1 MSSKP
6 SRYSRDEFLARS
18 LDVLSQDGESKLRID
33 RLVGQ
38 LGVTKG
44 SFYWHFENRADF
56 VRSLA
61 DYWARSSTQVVID
74 DLETMAGSPEDRLF
88 SLMKRIGRQDL
99 AGHDLAMRAWA
110 SHEEDVTPFVKKV
123 DRMRLTFVRGLF
135 KEMGFEGD
143 ELEARTRIFVTAN
156 SLERGI
162 LVREAKAK
170 RPESLRQWHAF
181 FVRP

>member
-33 RLVGQ
+33 RLVDQ

-88 SLMKRIGRQDL
+88 SQPGS
-99 AGHDLAMRAWA
+99 GHLGPLRGQSAF
-110 SHEEDVTPFVKKV
+110 P
-123 DRMRLTFVRGLF
+123 VRGIQ
-135 KEMGFEGD
+135 GAGY
-143 ELEARTRIFVTAN
+143 A
-156 SLERGI
+156 
-162 LVREAKAK
+162 
-170 RPESLRQWHAF
+170 
-181 FVRP
+181 

>member
-1 MSSKP
+1 MTSKP

-18 LDVLSQDGESKLRID
+18 LDVLSEEGEAKLRID

-44 SFYWHFENRADF
+44 SFYWHFENRAEF

-61 DYWARSSTQVVID
+61 DYWAHSSTKAVID
-74 DLETMAGSPEDRLF
+74 DIGAKAGSPEDRLF
-88 SLMKRIGRQDL
+88 CLMKMISRQDL
-99 AGHDLAMRAWA
+99 AGHDLAMRTWA
-110 SHEEDVTPFVKKV
+110 SHEPEVAPVVRKV

-156 SLERGI
+156 SLKRGI
-162 LVREAKAK
+162 LVREP
-170 RPESLRQWHAF
+170 RTQRRDSLRQWHAF

>member
-1 MSSKP
+1 MNGKST
-6 SRYSRDEFLARS
+6 RYSRNEFLARS
-18 LDVLSQDGESKLRID
+18 LEVLSREGEAKLRID

-61 DYWARSSTQVVID
+61 GYWALSSTQVVID
-74 DLETMAGSPEDRLF
+74 DIEAMEGSPEDRLF
-88 SLMKRIGRQDL
+88 SLMRRISRQDL
-99 AGHDLAMRAWA
+99 ADHDLAMRNWA
-110 SHEEDVTPFVKKV
+110 FHEPEVATIVRKV
-123 DRMRLTFVRGLF
+123 DRMRLTFVRSLF

-143 ELEARTRIFVTAN
+143 ELETRTRVFVTAL

-162 LVREAKAK
+162 LVREPNGRRSRALRHWHEFFT
-170 RPESLRQWHAF
+170 RP
-181 FVRP
+181 

>member
-1 MSSKP
+1 MSIKP

-33 RLVGQ
+33 RLVDQ

-74 DLETMAGSPEDRLF
+74 DLKTMAGSPEDRLF

-110 SHEEDVTPFVKKV
+110 SHEPEVAPFVKRV
-123 DRMRLTFVRGLF
+123 DRLRLTFVRSLF

-143 ELEARTRIFVTAN
+143 ELETRTRIFVTAI

-162 LVREAKAK
+162 LVREAKSK
-170 RPESLRQWHAF
+170 RLGSLRQWHAF